1 MKGGAFQKRTLTQ
14 GIKKSRGWGV
24 ILFFRSSAAQ
34 IIVYITARFH
44 RLTSGGSGWRGV
56 GRRESV
62 KGWGAG
68 QGDGVSVRPRRRR
81 GEPPKKS
88 HGFLQF
94 DTIHLPAAFAVG
106 ATLATLSRGG
116 FRMESNQVPVQAGEL
131 LAADADALSLLWTVD
146 LRDLAGEVAQSMF
159 DAETLRAD
167 AGKADLQAYSA
178 VTALLASQSPTEVD
192 GRTLEFHERV
202 QMVGY
207 GWYMA
212 VRGVILDAYR
222 AKRPGLKDNSYDQA
236 WKRITDLVAHVLKD
250 GFKVPTSTIP
260 DSVRK
265 AEERAA
271 AKAKREQAQQE
282 LLAAFEGKSQA
293 DLQASLKAA
302 YTRAGKG
309 DAAADQDI
317 ERIKSVLKVRSD
329 TAAAEA
335 TEAVSERWKAILVYS
350 KRKVDGADNTLFV
363 SDIRVLDAVLDVLQ
377 SQ

>member
-1 MKGGAFQKRTLTQ
+1 MEQQVA
-14 GIKKSRGWGV
+14 V
-24 ILFFRSSAAQ
+24 
-34 IIVYITARFH
+34 
-44 RLTSGGSGWRGV
+44 
-56 GRRESV
+56 
-62 KGWGAG
+62 
-68 QGDGVSVRPRRRR
+68 
-81 GEPPKKS
+81 
-88 HGFLQF
+88 
-94 DTIHLPAAFAVG
+94 PA
-106 ATLATLSRGG
+106 
-116 FRMESNQVPVQAGEL
+116 QAGEL
-131 LAADADALSLLWTVD
+131 LAADADAFSLLWTAD
-146 LRDLAGEVAQSMF
+146 RRDLAVEVAQSMF

-178 VTALLASQSPTEVD
+178 VTTLLAAESPTHAED
-192 GRTLEFHERV
+192 GRAYEFHERV

-212 VRGVILDAYR
+212 TRGMVLDAYK

-236 WKRITDLVAHVLKD
+236 WKRITDLVDHVLKD
-250 GFKVPTSTIP
+250 GFKVPTSTNP
-260 DSVRK
+260 EAVRK

-309 DAAADQDI
+309 DAKADDDI
-317 ERIKSVLKVRSD
+317 ERIKSVLKLRSD
-329 TAAAEA
+329 TAAAEMA
-335 TEAVSERWKAILVYS
+335 EAVSERWKRILVYS
-350 KRKVDGADNTLFV
+350 KRKVDGEDNKLFV